1 MRLTSLLLLL
11 LDHARGDCADWC
23 KHDQYVNTCSETQCI
38 DCGFCDEDYMTED
51 IDLSTANSYDEST
64 DDTSAFAAASYDDQQ
79 LVDETCQPWCNAH
92 TCNDGRCTTC
102 DVCEAGDDG
111 DNTNHNAGAQ
121 AGGGAAV
128 EESTGCAA
136 WCVAEELYDTCGEVD
151 QCGGCEAC
159 VAKRD
164 AAAAAAGTTPCPTW
178 YVCSHSTRHI
188 LLFFSLPSLLT
199 TPNNTSHAHTHTQVP
214 EGGPNQ
220 YLPRSRVRAMRGLRG
235 GGGAACDRPD

>member
-1 MRLTSLLLLL
+1 
-11 LDHARGDCADWC
+11 
-23 KHDQYVNTCSETQCI
+23 
-38 DCGFCDEDYMTED
+38 MTED

-111 DNTNHNAGAQ
+111 DNKNDNAGAQ
-121 AGGGAAV
+121 AGGAAV

-188 LLFFSLPSLLT
+188 LLLFSLPT
-199 TPNNTSHAHTHTQVP
+199 TPLTLTHTGARRRAKSIPATKSRASHARSARRRWRCVRP
-214 EGGPNQ
+214 ALLAPN
-220 YLPRSRVRAMRGLRG
+220 
-235 GGGAACDRPD
+235 

>member
-1 MRLTSLLLLL
+1 
-11 LDHARGDCADWC
+11 
-23 KHDQYVNTCSETQCI
+23 
-38 DCGFCDEDYMTED
+38 MTED

-102 DVCEAGDDG
+102 DVCEAGDDDG
-111 DNTNHNAGAQ
+111 DNKNNNAGAQ
-121 AGGGAAV
+121 AGGGALV

-178 YVCSHSTRHI
+178 YVCSHTRHI
-188 LLFFSLPSLLT
+188 LLFFSLPPSLLT
-199 TPNNTSHAHTHTQVP
+199 TQQRLSRSHTHRCQRRAKSMPATKSRASHARSARRRWRCVRPALWRRTS
-214 EGGPNQ
+214 GGCNH
-220 YLPRSRVRAMRGLRG
+220 RRGTRRRVAGNVV
-235 GGGAACDRPD
+235 